1 MEIVYKFNDGTV
13 SKVEVDE
20 EIGKFILASRKE
32 EHANNEKNRSHCI
45 SLDALKYEG
54 SEYASKETVE
64 TVLIDRSRR
73 EQLYEVIEKLTDVQK
88 RRLEMLLDGHSL
100 REIARQEGVNLSKI
114 QKSVA
119 QIQKKFMNFADEGG
133 QNGAFFCV

>member
-54 SEYASKETVE
+54 SAYASKETVE

-119 QIQKKFMNFADEGG
+119 QIQKKFHE
-133 QNGAFFCV
+133 FC

>member
-64 TVLIDRSRR
+64 TGLIDRSRR

>member
-64 TVLIDRSRR
+64 TGLIDRSRR

-114 QKSVA
+114 QKSVT
-119 QIQKKFMNFADEGG
+119 QIQKNFMNFADEGG

>member
-64 TVLIDRSRR
+64 TGLIDRSRR

-119 QIQKKFMNFADEGG
+119 QIQKKFHE
-133 QNGAFFCV
+133 FC

>member
-119 QIQKKFMNFADEGG
+119 QIQKNFMNFADEGG

>member
-1 MEIVYKFNDGTV
+1 MEIVYKFNVGTV

-20 EIGKFILASRKE
+20 EIGKYILASRKE
-32 EHANNEKNRSHCI
+32 EHANNEKKRSHCI

-64 TVLIDRSRR
+64 TVLIDRSCR

-119 QIQKKFMNFADEGG
+119 QIQKKFHE
-133 QNGAFFCV
+133 FC

>member
-1 MEIVYKFNDGTV
+1 M
-13 SKVEVDE
+13 
-20 EIGKFILASRKE
+20 
-32 EHANNEKNRSHCI
+32 
-45 SLDALKYEG
+45 
-54 SEYASKETVE
+54 
-64 TVLIDRSRR
+64 IDRSRR

-119 QIQKKFMNFADEGG
+119 QIQKKFHE
-133 QNGAFFCV
+133 FC

>member
-32 EHANNEKNRSHCI
+32 EHANNEKKRSHCI

-119 QIQKKFMNFADEGG
+119 QIQKKFHE
-133 QNGAFFCV
+133 FC